1 MGQIKVSKC
10 EIDGLYVIE
19 PTVHNDGRGYF
30 METYNQKDMEEAG
43 LNTGSTVTP
52 VIPVIVGDAEKAEE
66 LSARLYEKGVYAQAI
81 KFPVV
86 PRGTARLRVMIS
98 AAHTREDLEK
108 AADAIIEIT
117 KEMGII

>member
-1 MGQIKVSKC
+1 MAAINKIADDDTLVKRLW
-10 EIDGLYVIE
+10 ENRE
-19 PTVHNDGRGYF
+19 YF
-30 METYNQKDMEEAG
+30 AKRMEEAG